1 MFLLLKHMLNQ
12 GFVEK
17 EIFCF
22 LLNYSFVPYI
32 PVVMG
37 TDHTCYYEPSILN
50 PQLKTNICKI
60 LKKYGEVYIRL
71 GDIILIQTYLFLDKE
86 LLMNYTNHALV
97 LSEKTNMS
105 EDQTMQGE
113 P

>member
-1 MFLLLKHMLNQ
+1 MLNQ

-37 TDHTCYYEPSILN
+37 TDHTYYYEPSILN

>member
-1 MFLLLKHMLNQ
+1 MLNQ

-22 LLNYSFVPYI
+22 WLNYSFVPYI

-37 TDHTCYYEPSILN
+37 TDHTCYYDPSILN